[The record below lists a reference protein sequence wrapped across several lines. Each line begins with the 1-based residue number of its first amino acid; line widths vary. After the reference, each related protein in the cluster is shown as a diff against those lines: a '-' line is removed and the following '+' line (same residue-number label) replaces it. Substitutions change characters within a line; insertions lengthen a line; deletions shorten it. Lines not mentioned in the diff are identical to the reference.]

1 MASDRKKVLDKK
13 DINRLAF
20 DSVFLQA
27 GVNYERMQS
36 CGFLGAQLPALKK
49 IYKDDKEGL
58 SAAMTDNLEF
68 INTHP
73 NLVGFLMGLLIS
85 MEESHAD
92 RGIIKGLKVALFA
105 PLAGIGDAIFWF
117 TLLPIVAGICSSMAM
132 EGSVLGPIIFF
143 LVYLGIFA
151 MRWFWTHLGYNLGV
165 KAVAQISDL
174 SEVLAKAATVL
185 GCTVI
190 GGLIASYVNISI
202 QTQIVVNEAKTVALQ
217 EDFFDK
223 VFPNILSIGY
233 VFLMYYFLKKKKV
246 SPVILIV
253 VTFVLAIVLSFF
265 GIL

>member
-27 GVNYERMQS
+27 GFNYERMQS

-105 PLAGIGDAIFWF
+105 PLAYSSNLAINCFSSFGDKS
-117 TLLPIVAGICSSMAM
+117 P
-132 EGSVLGPIIFF
+132 
-143 LVYLGIFA
+143 VYC
-151 MRWFWTHLGYNLGV
+151 
-165 KAVAQISDL
+165 
-174 SEVLAKAATVL
+174 KAARAVKPPL
-185 GCTVI
+185 
-190 GGLIASYVNISI
+190 
-202 QTQIVVNEAKTVALQ
+202 
-217 EDFFDK
+217 
-223 VFPNILSIGY
+223 
-233 VFLMYYFLKKKKV
+233 
-246 SPVILIV
+246 
-253 VTFVLAIVLSFF
+253 
-265 GIL
+265 